1 MRRYSFFTIV
11 LLCLALLFVDIL
23 AFYWLKSITQLITP
37 IGLKTAINIAF
48 WFFTIGLIMAI
59 LILKVS
65 LDTINPRRRNLLVS
79 SLYGLVVSSFIP
91 KLIFVIIISI
101 LYFTNY
107 VFSENEPFLIIP
119 LIGLFSGFLP
129 FFVILYGIFL
139 GLYRFKV
146 YHVKIK
152 LDTLPKHLK
161 HLRLVHISD
170 LHLGNF
176 NFRYHILER
185 AVKTINQLM

>member
-48 WFFTIGLIMAI
+48 WFFTIGLILAI

-65 LDTINPRRRNLLVS
+65 LDAINPRRRNLLVS
-79 SLYGLVVSSFIP
+79 SLYGLAVSSFIP

-107 VFSENEPFLIIP
+107 VFSENESFLIIP
-119 LIGLFSGFLP
+119 FIGLVSGFLP

-139 GLYRFKV
+139 GLCY
-146 YHVKIK
+146 
-152 LDTLPKHLK
+152 
-161 HLRLVHISD
+161 
-170 LHLGNF
+170 
-176 NFRYHILER
+176 
-185 AVKTINQLM
+185 INKFSIIEINRINIFI

>member
-1 MRRYSFFTIV
+1 MRRYSFFTVV

-37 IGLKTAINIAF
+37 IRLKTAINIAF

-119 LIGLFSGFLP
+119 LIGLFSGFC
-129 FFVILYGIFL
+129 YS
-139 GLYRFKV
+139 
-146 YHVKIK
+146 
-152 LDTLPKHLK
+152 
-161 HLRLVHISD
+161 IS
-170 LHLGNF
+170 
-176 NFRYHILER
+176 
-185 AVKTINQLM
+185 QL